1 MKPRGISAF
10 NEETIMGDCN
20 MGKAGEAAAKNNNAA
35 EGCCGAGTTTA
46 TIREHM
52 EVIASCGKRVG
63 FVDRVTDA
71 SIKLTKKD
79 SSDGHHHLVPLDW
92 VARVD
97 QQVHLTKNSDEV
109 AKALKAEPVGA
120 GV

>member
-1 MKPRGISAF
+1 MA
-10 NEETIMGDCN
+10 DCN
-20 MGKAGEAAAKNNNAA
+20 MGKADQAAPKANNAA
-35 EGCCGAGTTTA
+35 EGCCGAATTA
-46 TIREHM
+46 ANIREHM

-63 FVDRVTDA
+63 VVDRVEGD

-79 SSDGHHHLVPLDW
+79 SSDGQHHLVPLDW

-97 QQVHLTKNSDEV
+97 QHVHLTKNSEEV
-109 AKALKAEPVGA
+109 ARELKAEPVGA